1 MSFACRIG
9 YLKQQIDIE
18 RDAELFTFDLDDDT
32 VMSYCVYIVQQLNLA
47 YPLTNWTEAKDLFSI
62 INETNEIRFEFLFI
76 KTRRKLKKVHKI

>member
-1 MSFACRIG
+1 M
-9 YLKQQIDIE
+9 KQQIDIE

-76 KTRRKLKKVHKI
+76 KTRRKLKKVHKIQKILF